1 MNWDDKSDFEVNSK
15 LDSLIWLNKS
25 DVADAVIC
33 YKRKKIKVIAV
44 SLLDFKVDIK
54 DYCNSWAD
62 VGPLMLKFDV
72 YILPTSN
79 DCEFNYLAK
88 TLIDGSIGMG
98 WTTKYTSFNNNPL
111 RAAATCLI
119 KKLEAKNE
127 SIHTAG

>member
-1 MNWDDKSDFEVNSK
+1 MNWDDKSDTEINKKLTQIVKGYSDSFMRRNSG
-15 LDSLIWLNKS
+15 
-25 DVADAVIC
+25 V
-33 YKRKKIKVIAV
+33 Y
-44 SLLDFKVDIK
+44 F

-62 VGPLMLKFDV
+62 IGPLMLKFDV

-119 KKLEAKNE
+119 KKLEAENE
-127 SIHTAG
+127 SILTTG

>member
-1 MNWDDKSDFEVNSK
+1 MNWDDKSDDEVSVNLAKSLGLCVHNVKGEWLKYTGVSK
-15 LDSLIWLNKS
+15 GLPTYEKP
-25 DVADAVIC
+25 
-33 YKRKKIKVIAV
+33 
-44 SLLDFKVDIK
+44 

-62 VGPLMLKFDV
+62 IGPLMLKFDV

-119 KKLEAKNE
+119 KKLEAENE
-127 SIHTAG
+127 SILTTG